1 MGENQL
7 IVLTGGPG
15 TGKSQ
20 LLATL
25 QKKGF
30 HCYEEISRQVIDKGK
45 RQGMSNYFL
54 SSPLAF
60 SKELF
65 EGRKTQHQS
74 AKALPY
80 DTEKPYV
87 FLDRGLP
94 DVVAYLKALGE
105 NTEAWETEMI
115 KFPYDKV
122 VFFPPWEAIYQKDAQ
137 RMETFER
144 AQELSDQLWQLY
156 QSYYLDMIV
165 IPPGSL
171 AERAQ
176 TLLKALQP

>member
-122 VFFPPWEAIYQKDAQ
+122 VFYHLGKPFIKRTHKGWRPSKGHKNFQINCG
-137 RMETFER
+137 
-144 AQELSDQLWQLY
+144 
-156 QSYYLDMIV
+156 SYINH
-165 IPPGSL
+165 II
-171 AERAQ
+171 Q
-176 TLLKALQP
+176 I